1 MTLSNKGDIL
11 EIHCESPRV
20 AAKCSHVV
28 ATAFYAALNGLSK
41 TDLPQQWL
49 QRPKSSM
56 PRKGYER
63 ELFALGHN
71 SAAQALGCQPA
82 LQDYDVC
89 FNIFLERDFPLVEAF
104 LSNAAFGFRGRV
116 LVEPGDLATMCD
128 GFGELLECYVYHYLN
143 CDDRGGVR
151 RAYFERLLKAMVSSF
166 QLLCGADRKT
176 LQDLFYDGH
185 CILKVANNAG
195 GCRAANFEP
204 ATTWKRIFR
213 FQAEQQDCLSMLRHT
228 KCLSRALSK
237 SGCRPEATSAY
248 NTSVIDFLFVF
259 CQQAFSSGSSE
270 LCRPPVGLAIS
281 LVIAVLLWC
290 QSSRLLRISH

>member
-1 MTLSNKGDIL
+1 F
-11 EIHCESPRV
+11 SPP
-20 AAKCSHVV
+20 
-28 ATAFYAALNGLSK
+28 TGWF
-41 TDLPQQWL
+41 P
-49 QRPKSSM
+49 
-56 PRKGYER
+56 
-63 ELFALGHN
+63 
-71 SAAQALGCQPA
+71 AAQGCQPA

-116 LVEPGDLATMCD
+116 LVEPGDLTTI

-176 LQDLFYDGH
+176 LQNLFYDGH
-185 CILKVANNAG
+185 CIQNVANNAG
-195 GCRAANFEP
+195 GCRAANFDL

-213 FQAEQQDCLSMLRHT
+213 FQAELQDCLSMLRHT
-228 KCLSRALSK
+228 KCLVRALSK
-237 SGCRPEATSAY
+237 SGCRPEATPAY
-248 NTSVIDFLFVF
+248 NTTVMDFLFVF
-259 CQQAFSSGSSE
+259 CQQAFSSASCD
-270 LCRPPVGLAIS
+270 LCRPPVGLAIC

-290 QSSRLLRISH
+290 ESSSLLRNRL

>member
-1 MTLSNKGDIL
+1 MHLREISSVILSFLHHPAIP
-11 EIHCESPRV
+11 S
-20 AAKCSHVV
+20 ACS
-28 ATAFYAALNGLSK
+28 
-41 TDLPQQWL
+41 
-49 QRPKSSM
+49 
-56 PRKGYER
+56 
-63 ELFALGHN
+63 
-71 SAAQALGCQPA
+71 
-82 LQDYDVC
+82 
-89 FNIFLERDFPLVEAF
+89 
-104 LSNAAFGFRGRV
+104 
-116 LVEPGDLATMCD
+116 

-290 QSSRLLRISH
+290 QSSRLLRINH

>member
-1 MTLSNKGDIL
+1 MTRSPQWSVGAFKGSCAVGLLLGAAILSCSSL
-11 EIHCESPRV
+11 V
-20 AAKCSHVV
+20 A
-28 ATAFYAALNGLSK
+28 
-41 TDLPQQWL
+41 Q
-49 QRPKSSM
+49 
-56 PRKGYER
+56 
-63 ELFALGHN
+63 
-71 SAAQALGCQPA
+71 GCQPA